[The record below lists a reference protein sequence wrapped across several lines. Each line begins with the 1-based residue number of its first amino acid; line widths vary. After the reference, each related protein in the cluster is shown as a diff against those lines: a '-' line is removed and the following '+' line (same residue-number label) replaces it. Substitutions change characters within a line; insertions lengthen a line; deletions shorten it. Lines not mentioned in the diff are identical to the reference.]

1 MPPGRYAYIHVAR
14 GSVTVNGV
22 VLGEGDGARVRE
34 EEALTFSDG
43 KQAEVLLF
51 DLRPIEVT
59 AEWA

>member
-1 MPPGRYAYIHVAR
+1 
-14 GSVTVNGV
+14 
-22 VLGEGDGARVRE
+22 
-34 EEALTFSDG
+34 LTFSDG

>member
-1 MPPGRYAYIHVAR
+1 M
-14 GSVTVNGV
+14 TVNGV
-22 VLGEGDGARVRE
+22 ELHEGDGARIRDE
-34 EEALTFSDG
+34 QALQIANG